1 MRAPNPARD
10 IIARARE
17 AGRSA
22 LSEADGKALLQAF
35 GIAVPRA
42 VVARDADDARAQAD
56 SLAGPFVVK
65 VVSPDILHK
74 SDAGGVAL
82 HLPDG
87 DAVRD
92 AVRAMAA
99 RPAIAAARIDG
110 WLVEEMAPRGVEIAV
125 GAVRDPQFGP
135 MIMVGLGGIFI
146 EVLKDVVFRIC
157 PITDADAQA
166 MLDELRGAPLLN
178 GARGQA
184 PVDRH
189 ALARALVAVGGA
201 GGVLESLGDDLAELD
216 INPLIAS
223 DTGVRAVDARFV
235 LAPAADAAR
244 KDANDPS
251 TPGTAGAGPSA
262 STAATT
268 RKGIVSKATGAV
280 ADASSSTAATTPKD
294 IAPRRPGTPPE
305 ILAYYRPLFRP
316 RTVAVLGA
324 STRSVAI
331 ANTFIRRLKA
341 YGYDGAIYP
350 IHPSAP
356 EVEGLPAYPSLADT
370 PEPVD
375 YAYVAIGAAQI
386 PEILGAAAG
395 RCRFAQVISS
405 GFGEIEEGQA
415 MQQALVDQARAGGVR
430 VLGPNCLGTY
440 SPRGK
445 LTFPSD
451 APTEPGSIGIV
462 SQSGGLSTDI
472 IKRGQWRG
480 LRFSGLVTIGN
491 SADIAPHDLVEYYLH
506 DPDTKAIGLYL
517 EDIKNGRAFFDLLR
531 HSAVAKP
538 VVILKGG
545 TTSMGR
551 LAASSHTGALAGNE
565 RAWDAMAAQTPV
577 ALVQTVDEFINALL
591 ALQHLSLRP
600 ERPTHAVTL
609 FGNGGG
615 SSVLGADSFA
625 REGLEV
631 APFGDAAREA
641 LEALGFPPGTSVLN
655 PIDTPVRS
663 LQEKDGWVAG
673 EILDLVYEHARPDA
687 VAMHLNLAAFV
698 GRGSVDPIENL
709 LAVVEQTQRKW
720 KGQAH
725 FLLALRSDGS
735 PQLDDSKRAYRER
748 ARAVGVPVYDEIP
761 DIAKALAV
769 VATLETRL
777 AAWQA
782 AKTR

>member
-1 MRAPNPARD
+1 MERNQARG

-17 AGRSA
+17 ENRQA
-22 LSEADGKALLQAF
+22 LSEADGKALLAAF
-35 GIAVPRA
+35 GMAVPRS
-42 VVARDADDARAQAD
+42 VVACDADDAAAQA
-56 SLAGPFVVK
+56 SALSGPFVAK

-82 HLPDG
+82 NLRDA

-99 RPAIAAARIDG
+99 RPAIAAARVDG
-110 WLVEEMAPRGVEIAV
+110 WLVEEMAPRGIEVAV
-125 GAVRDPQFGP
+125 GAVRDPQFGQ

-146 EVLKDVVFRIC
+146 EVLKDVAFRIC
-157 PITDADAQA
+157 PITEADAWA
-166 MLDELRGAPLLN
+166 MLDELRGAALLD
-178 GARGQA
+178 GARGQEA
-184 PVDRH
+184 ADRQ
-189 ALARALVAVGGA
+189 ALVRALMAVGGK
-201 GGVLESLGDDLAELD
+201 GGLLETLGDDLAELD

-223 DTGVRAVDARFV
+223 SNGVRAVDARFV
-235 LAPAADAAR
+235 LAPVREAAPAERAV
-244 KDANDPS
+244 P
-251 TPGTAGAGPSA
+251 A
-262 STAATT
+262 SP
-268 RKGIVSKATGAV
+268 TGSDV
-280 ADASSSTAATTPKD
+280 L
-294 IAPRRPGTPPE
+294 E
-305 ILAYYRPLFRP
+305 YYRPLFRP

-356 EVEGLPAYPSLADT
+356 EVEGLPAYPSLAET
-370 PEPVD
+370 PQPVD
-375 YAYVAIGAAQI
+375 YAYVAIGASQI
-386 PEILGAAAG
+386 PEVLGAAAG

-405 GFGEIEEGQA
+405 GFGETEEGRD
-415 MQQALVDQARAGGVR
+415 MQQRLVEQARAGGVR

-440 SPRGK
+440 SPRGG

-451 APTEPGSIGIV
+451 APKEAGAIGIV

-491 SADIAPHDLVEYYLH
+491 SADIAPHDLLEYFLY
-506 DPDTKAIGLYL
+506 DPDTKAVGLYL
-517 EDIKNGRAFFDLLR
+517 EDIKDGRAFFDLLR
-531 HSAVAKP
+531 NAPVAKP

-545 TTSMGR
+545 TTSLGR
-551 LAASSHTGALAGNE
+551 LAASSHTGALAGHE
-565 RAWDAMAAQTPV
+565 RAWDAVAAQTPV

-591 ALQHLSLRP
+591 ALQHLTLRP
-600 ERPTHAVTL
+600 ERPTRAVTL

-615 SSVLGADSFA
+615 SSVLGADTFA
-625 REGLEV
+625 REGLAV
-631 APFGDAAREA
+631 APFGASARAA
-641 LEALGFPPGTSVLN
+641 LESLGFPPGTSVLN

-698 GRGSVDPIENL
+698 GRGAVDPIGNL
-709 LAVVEQTQRKW
+709 LSVVEQTQRKW
-720 KGQAH
+720 AGQAH
-725 FLLALRSDGS
+725 FLLALRGDGS
-735 PQLDDSKRAYRER
+735 PELEDSKRAYRER

-761 DIAKALAV
+761 DMAKALAV
-769 VATLETRL
+769 VSTLETRM
-777 AAWQA
+777 AAWRA
-782 AKTR
+782 ALGPVNRP